1 MNSAPTGRKCVFCGG
16 TPVTNEHVFKEAF
29 RERLNLRDH
38 KREFTQRKRPDGP
51 RTTRPDPLFGL
62 EVRRVCADCNSG
74 WMNRL
79 DLSVQDWSIDPDDVT
94 RTYDPTQ
101 FRRWAIKVAMMRTFA
116 DSSFGLPPNDFK
128 RLMNGDDLAEWHV
141 FVGRSEVTEW
151 RHNYAAFAGGQKDL
165 GYISA
170 GLIHVSWVVGT
181 SVVSTFRLAGGA
193 GVYLLLNGFRQY
205 NLFHGAPLVEIPHCP
220 REFPKL
226 SSRPK
231 LIAGQAEPLFRYFT
245 DEHSPV
251 AGIMRDSYRKL
262 CEAAVDEQG
271 N

>member
-1 MNSAPTGRKCVFCGG
+1 MID
-16 TPVTNEHVFKEAF
+16 
-29 RERLNLRDH
+29 LDDH
-38 KREFTQRKRPDGP
+38 DREFTQRKGPYAP
-51 RTTRPDPLFGL
+51 RTTRPDRLFQL
-62 EVRRVCADCNSG
+62 VVKRACKKCNSG
-74 WMNRL
+74 WMNDL
-79 DLSVQDWSIDPDDVT
+79 DCSVEEWVVDPDDEA

-101 FRRWAIKVAMMRTFA
+101 FRRWAIKVAIMRTFV
-116 DSSFGLPPNDFK
+116 DSPVGLPPEDFQ
-128 RLMNGDDLAEWHV
+128 RLLEGDDLAEWHV
-141 FVGRSEVTEW
+141 FVGRSHVAEW

-205 NLFHGAPLVEIPHCP
+205 NLLHGSPLVEIPHCP

-231 LIAGQAEPLFRYFT
+231 LIAGQAEPLFRFFT
-245 DEHSPV
+245 DERSPV
-251 AGIMRDSYRKL
+251 AGIMRDGYRKL
-262 CEAAVDEQG
+262 YEAAVEKQG
-271 N
+271 D